1 VWPLGWRVRAI
12 RGAIT
17 VPTNSAEAIGAA
29 VTELLDTLEHRNAFD
44 PAELVSVI
52 FSVTPDLNAAFPA
65 QFARRRPGWE
75 SVPLLDVQQMEVSSD
90 LPRCIR
96 VLIQLN
102 TPLAQADMQHVYLRG
117 ARELRPDLS
126 AV

>member
-1 VWPLGWRVRAI
+1 MGWRVRAI

-17 VPTNSAEAIGAA
+17 VPANTAEAIGAA
-29 VTELLDTLEHRNAFD
+29 VNELLDALEHRNAID

-75 SVPLLDVQQMEVSSD
+75 LVPLLDVQQMDVNGA

-102 TPLAQADMQHVYLRG
+102 TPLAQAEMHHVYLRG

-126 AV
+126 PV

>member
-1 VWPLGWRVRAI
+1 MGWRVRAI

-17 VPTNSAEAIGAA
+17 VPCNSAEAICTA
-29 VTELLDTLEHRNAFD
+29 VTELLDTLEHRNALD
-44 PAELVSVI
+44 PSELVSVV
-52 FSVTPDLNAAFPA
+52 FSATPDLNAAFPA

-75 SVPLLDVQQMEVSSD
+75 LVPLLDVQQMEVID
-90 LPRCIR
+90 ALPRCVR

-102 TPLAQADMQHVYLRG
+102 TPLNQTDMQHVYLGG

-126 AV
+126 PV